1 MSQPRPALAGSVPK
15 QPVLDLSPRELLSAL
30 VSFEA
35 LFVLFLFAGRYKGDP
50 RFAWVP
56 VDLTVLFFLLSALA
70 GMLILMRMRRI
81 PRQGFAVVVAAVC
94 FTVWMAASLAWTP
107 GWAYAIEK
115 TQRFAV
121 LTLFALGAGAL
132 IIAPDPVRVR
142 RFFLLI
148 VMLGTWMAT
157 EALIYYVN
165 APSAWFIHVL
175 GGSYLGLGRVCGL
188 AALVVLAAW
197 LLDRN
202 GPVRHLLLL
211 GLFATFCYVLLIGG
225 GRGPLLATGLV
236 LLVPLIVGLRLVP
249 EGVLVKRF
257 QFLLLGLI
265 LAGAAAITYLATST
279 ELTMTLYRFMR
290 LSGGIAHEHS
300 AATRA
305 NRFMTTITS
314 WERAPVFG
322 HGIGSWPVL
331 NGFPDEQHYVHNLFL
346 ELLEELGL
354 IGLGLFLIL
363 MIVSLRPLTRARL
376 RAEPMLL
383 CALMLTINAFFNAMV
398 TGDFNENRVLFTL
411 FGILAMPAP
420 QTARHAV
427 SQAVPRDDHAQLRP
441 SHA

>member
-1 MSQPRPALAGSVPK
+1 MSQSRPALAGGVPK

-35 LFVLFLFAGRYKGDP
+35 LFVLFLFAGRYKADP

-81 PRQGFAVVVAAVC
+81 PRQGFAVVIAAVC

-121 LTLFALGAGAL
+121 LTLFAVGAGAL
-132 IIAPDPVRVR
+132 IIAPDPARVR

-148 VMLGTWMAT
+148 VMLGLWMAT
-157 EALIYYVN
+157 EALIVYVN
-165 APSAWFIHVL
+165 TPSAWFIYVL
-175 GGSYLGLGRVCGL
+175 GGGYLGLGRVCGL

-211 GLFATFCYVLLIGG
+211 GLFGMFGYVLLIGG

-236 LLVPLIVGLRLVP
+236 LLVPLLVGLRIAP

-265 LAGAAAITYLATST
+265 LAAAAALTYLATST

-290 LSGGIAHEHS
+290 LFGGIAYEPS
-300 AATRA
+300 ANERA
-305 NRFMTTITS
+305 NRFMTTLND

-331 NGFPDEQHYVHNLFL
+331 HGFPDEQHYIHNLFF
-346 ELLEELGL
+346 EVVSELGL
-354 IGLGLFLIL
+354 VGLVLFLVLLAI
-363 MIVSLRPLTRARL
+363 SLRQLSHARL
-376 RAEPMLL
+376 RAEPLL
-383 CALMLTINAFFNAMV
+383 MGVLMLTINAFLNAMV
-398 TGDFNENRVLFTL
+398 TGDLNENRVLFAL
-411 FGILAMPAP
+411 FGMLAIPAP
-420 QTARHAV
+420 QTARRAAPQTTPLGDRAV
-427 SQAVPRDDHAQLRP
+427 LRP